1 MVLLFSI
8 FQQVGSYCIDKA
20 NHIEYHLEYSY
31 NAPSY
36 QAQDG
41 RQQHICKDKNLHS
54 FITY

>member
-1 MVLLFSI
+1 MSGQLHETISPNFRGMVLLFSI
-8 FQQVGSYCIDKA
+8 FQQIGSYCIDKA

-41 RQQHICKDKNLHS
+41 
-54 FITY
+54 